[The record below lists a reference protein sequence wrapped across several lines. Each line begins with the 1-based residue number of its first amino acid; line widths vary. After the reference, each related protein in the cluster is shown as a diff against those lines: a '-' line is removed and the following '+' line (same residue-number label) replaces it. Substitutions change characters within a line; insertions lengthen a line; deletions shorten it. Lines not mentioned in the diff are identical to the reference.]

1 MARPTRDQ
9 HEKNVCYFWLVYE
22 DWFWTVMMLNSVLSV
37 CFPRKV
43 QAHAREALLW
53 PRGSWWGFFSRS

>member
-22 DWFWTVMMLNSVLSV
+22 DWFWTVIMLNS
-37 CFPRKV
+37 
-43 QAHAREALLW
+43 E
-53 PRGSWWGFFSRS
+53 GSGTCKGSAAVATRIMVGLFQ